1 MKEDK
6 QNILDL
12 LLPALQAYRRKNGLK
27 EAIEVFRIET
37 SIYVVRV

>member
-12 LLPALQAYRRKNGLK
+12 LLPALKRRLTKGGK
-27 EAIEVFRIET
+27 RREE
-37 SIYVVRV
+37 